1 MSAEAPVPEAAP
13 QAEAP
18 AHEAGAHEAG
28 GAFDPGAHIMH
39 HILDS
44 HELEIPFTSIEVPL
58 PSIHVGRFDLSIT
71 RNVVMMWIAS
81 AILLALFIAAVRRVK
96 SPVPTGIRG
105 VLESMILFVRDDVAR
120 KTIDRKY
127 ADRYVGYL
135 LTVFFFILAC
145 NLLGLIPGFSTPTS
159 SISVTA
165 SLAALTFIV
174 SQAGGIRNYGVVG
187 HYKNLVP
194 HGLPIVIIPVILVV
208 EIISMLARPFALA
221 IRLFANMTAG
231 HVVILSLISL
241 IFVLKSVF
249 VAGMSIPF
257 ALFVYVLEI
266 LVGFLQAF
274 IFTVLSSLFI
284 GLAVHPSH

>member
-1 MSAEAPVPEAAP
+1 MN
-13 QAEAP
+13 AP
-18 AHEAGAHEAG
+18 ATDPAEGAVAAAHDG
-28 GAFDPGAHIMH
+28 SGAFNPGEHIMH

-44 HELEIPFTSIEVPL
+44 NVVEVPFTSIEIPL
-58 PSIHVGRFDLSIT
+58 PRLKVVEQDLSIT

-81 AILLALFIAAVRRVK
+81 AILLTLFISAARRAK
-96 SPVPTGIRG
+96 RPVPTGLRG
-105 VLESMILFVRDDVAR
+105 ALEAMMLFVRDDIAR

-127 ADRYVGYL
+127 ADRYVSYL

-145 NLLGLIPGFSTPTS
+145 NLLGLVPGFSTPTS

-165 SLAALTFIV
+165 TLAVFTFVV
-174 SQAGGIRNYGVVG
+174 SQAGGIRNFGVVG

-194 HGLPIVIIPVILVV
+194 HGLPIAIVPVILVV
-208 EIISMLARPFALA
+208 EIISMLSRPFALA

-266 LVGFLQAF
+266 LVCFLQAF

>member
-1 MSAEAPVPEAAP
+1 VSAEATEATGA
-13 QAEAP
+13 AVATEATT
-18 AHEAGAHEAG
+18 GAHHDAN
-28 GAFDPGAHIMH
+28 APFDPGEHIMH

-44 HELEIPFTSIEVPL
+44 HEIEVPFTSIEIHL
-58 PSIHVGRFDLSIT
+58 PRYELAGHDLSIT

-81 AILLALFIAAVRRVK
+81 AILLTFFLAAARRARN
-96 SPVPTGIRG
+96 PVPTGIRG
-105 VLESMILFVRDDVAR
+105 VLESMMLFVRDDVAR

-165 SLAALTFIV
+165 TLAGFTFLI
-174 SQAGGIRNYGVVG
+174 SQAGGIRNYGVIG

-194 HGLPIVIIPVILVV
+194 PGLPIVILPVIIVV

>member
-1 MSAEAPVPEAAP
+1 MSTPAAEHGAEA
-13 QAEAP
+13 
-18 AHEAGAHEAG
+18 
-28 GAFDPGAHIMH
+28 AFDPGTHIMH

-44 HELEIPFTSIEVPL
+44 HEIEIPFTSIEIPL
-58 PSIHVGRFDLSIT
+58 PRYTIAGHDISIT

-81 AILLALFIAAVRRVK
+81 AILLTVCLAAARRAK
-96 SPVPTGIRG
+96 KPVPTGVRG
-105 VLESMILFVRDDVAR
+105 VMETLVLFVRDEIAR

-135 LTVFFFILAC
+135 LTAFFFILSC
-145 NLLGLIPGFSTPTS
+145 NFLGMIPGFSTPTS

-165 SLAALTFIV
+165 TLAAFTFLV
-174 SQAGGIRNYGVVG
+174 SQWGGIRNYGVVG

-194 HGLPIVIIPVILVV
+194 HGLPVLIIPVILVV

-241 IFVLKSVF
+241 IFVLKTVF
-249 VAGMSIPF
+249 AAGMSIPF
-257 ALFVYVLEI
+257 ALFVSLLEI

>member
-1 MSAEAPVPEAAP
+1 MSTPSIDAAEGAVS
-13 QAEAP
+13 P
-18 AHEAGAHEAG
+18 AHDAAV
-28 GAFDPGAHIMH
+28 AFNPGEHIMH
-39 HILDS
+39 HVLDS
-44 HELEIPFTSIEVPL
+44 HEIEVPFTSIEIAL
-58 PSIHVGRFDLSIT
+58 PRFQVAGHDLSIT

-81 AILLALFIAAVRRVK
+81 AILLTLFISAARRAK
-96 SPVPTGIRG
+96 NPVPTGLRG
-105 VLESMILFVRDDVAR
+105 ALEAMVLFVRDDIAR
-120 KTIDRKY
+120 KTIDRRY
-127 ADRYVGYL
+127 ADRYVYYL

-145 NLLGLIPGFSTPTS
+145 NLLGLIPGFSTATS

-165 SLAALTFIV
+165 TLAGFTLVI
-174 SQAGGIRNYGVVG
+174 SQAGGIRNFGVVG
-187 HYKNLVP
+187 HSKNLVP
-194 HGLPIVIIPVILVV
+194 HGLPIAILPVILVV
-208 EIISMLARPFALA
+208 EIISMFARPFALA

-257 ALFVYVLEI
+257 ALFVYILEI

-284 GLAVHPSH
+284 GLAVHPAH

>member
-1 MSAEAPVPEAAP
+1 MSAEAAGHG
-13 QAEAP
+13 AEAP
-18 AHEAGAHEAG
+18 
-28 GAFDPGAHIMH
+28 FDPGQHIMH
-39 HILDS
+39 HVLDS
-44 HELEIPFTSIEVPL
+44 HEIEIPFTSIEIHL
-58 PSIHVGRFDLSIT
+58 PRYTIAGHDVSIT
-71 RNVVMMWIAS
+71 KNVVMMWIAS
-81 AILLALFIAAVRRVK
+81 AILLTLCLAAARRAK
-96 SPVPTGIRG
+96 KPVPTGVRG
-105 VLESMILFVRDDVAR
+105 VMEALVLFVRDEIAR

-135 LTVFFFILAC
+135 LTAFFFILTC
-145 NLLGLIPGFSTPTS
+145 NFLGLVPGFSTATS

-165 SLAALTFIV
+165 TLAAFTFLV

-194 HGLPIVIIPVILVV
+194 HGLPIAIVPVILVV

-241 IFVLKSVF
+241 IFVLKTVF
-249 VAGMSIPF
+249 AAGMSIPF
-257 ALFVYVLEI
+257 ALFVYLLEI

>member
-1 MSAEAPVPEAAP
+1 MSTQAADHGATAP
-13 QAEAP
+13 
-18 AHEAGAHEAG
+18 
-28 GAFDPGAHIMH
+28 FDPGSHIMH

-44 HELEIPFTSIEVPL
+44 HEIEIPFTTSVIHL
-58 PSIHVGRFDLSIT
+58 PHWTIGGYDVSIT

-81 AILLALFIAAVRRVK
+81 VILLGLGLAAVRRARQ
-96 SPVPTGIRG
+96 PVPTGVRG
-105 VLESMILFVRDDVAR
+105 VMETLVLFVRDEIAR

-127 ADRYVGYL
+127 ADRYVSYL
-135 LTVFFFILAC
+135 LTAFFFILTC
-145 NLLGLIPGFSTPTS
+145 NFLGMIPGFSTPTS

-165 SLAALTFIV
+165 TLAAFTFLV
-174 SQAGGIRNYGVVG
+174 SQWGGIRNYGVVG

-194 HGLPIVIIPVILVV
+194 HGLPIAIIPVILVV

-241 IFVLKSVF
+241 IFVLKTVF
-249 VAGMSIPF
+249 AAGMSIPF
-257 ALFVYVLEI
+257 ALFVYCLEI

>member
-1 MSAEAPVPEAAP
+1 MSAAAVEHGVDAP
-13 QAEAP
+13 
-18 AHEAGAHEAG
+18 
-28 GAFDPGAHIMH
+28 FDPGSHIMH

-44 HELEIPFTSIEVPL
+44 HEIEIPFTSIAIPL
-58 PSIHVGRFDLSIT
+58 PHLHLGGYDISIT

-81 AILLALFIAAVRRVK
+81 AILLALSLAAARRTK
-96 SPVPTGIRG
+96 NPVPTGVRG
-105 VLESMILFVRDDVAR
+105 VMEALVLFVRDEIAR

-135 LTVFFFILAC
+135 LTAFFFILAC
-145 NLLGLIPGFSTPTS
+145 NFLGMIPGLSTPTS

-165 SLAALTFIV
+165 TLAAFTFVV
-174 SQAGGIRNYGVVG
+174 SQWGGIRNYGVVG

-194 HGLPIVIIPVILVV
+194 HGLPVLIIPVILVV

-241 IFVLKSVF
+241 IFVLKTVF
-249 VAGMSIPF
+249 AAGMSIPF
-257 ALFVYVLEI
+257 ALFVYLLEI

>member
-1 MSAEAPVPEAAP
+1 MSTPAAEHGAEA
-13 QAEAP
+13 
-18 AHEAGAHEAG
+18 
-28 GAFDPGAHIMH
+28 AFDPGTHIMH

-44 HELEIPFTSIEVPL
+44 HEIEIPFTSIEIPL
-58 PSIHVGRFDLSIT
+58 PRYTIAGHDISIT

-81 AILLALFIAAVRRVK
+81 AILLTVCLAAARRAK
-96 SPVPTGIRG
+96 KPVPTGVRG
-105 VLESMILFVRDDVAR
+105 VMETLVLLVRDEIAR

-135 LTVFFFILAC
+135 LTAFFFILSC
-145 NLLGLIPGFSTPTS
+145 NFLGMIPGFSTPTS

-165 SLAALTFIV
+165 TLAAFTFLV
-174 SQAGGIRNYGVVG
+174 SQWGGIRNYGVVG

-194 HGLPIVIIPVILVV
+194 HGLPVLIIPVILVV

-241 IFVLKSVF
+241 IFVLKTVF
-249 VAGMSIPF
+249 AAGMSIPF
-257 ALFVYVLEI
+257 ALFVSLLEI

>member
-1 MSAEAPVPEAAP
+1 MSSPAPEHAAD
-13 QAEAP
+13 AP
-18 AHEAGAHEAG
+18 
-28 GAFDPGAHIMH
+28 FDPGTHIMH
-39 HILDS
+39 HILDA
-44 HELEIPFTSIEVPL
+44 HEIEIPFTSIEIPL
-58 PSIHVGRFDLSIT
+58 KRLEIAGHDISIT
-71 RNVVMMWIAS
+71 RNIVMMWIAS
-81 AILLALFIAAVRRVK
+81 AILLTLCLAAARRAK
-96 SPVPTGIRG
+96 NAVPTGVRG
-105 VLESMILFVRDDVAR
+105 VMEALVLFVRDEIAR

-127 ADRYVGYL
+127 ADRYVSYL
-135 LTVFFFILAC
+135 LTAFFFILTC
-145 NLLGLIPGFSTPTS
+145 NFLGMIPGLSTPTS

-165 SLAALTFIV
+165 TLAAFTFLV
-174 SQAGGIRNYGVVG
+174 SQWGGIRNYGVVG

-194 HGLPIVIIPVILVV
+194 HGLPVLIIPVILIV

-241 IFVLKSVF
+241 IFVLKTVF
-249 VAGMSIPF
+249 AAGMSIPF
-257 ALFVYVLEI
+257 ALFVYCLEI

>member
-1 MSAEAPVPEAAP
+1 MSAS
-13 QAEAP
+13 EAP
-18 AHEAGAHEAG
+18 AAHDVPAGEA
-28 GAFDPGAHIMH
+28 FRPGETIMH
-39 HILDS
+39 HITDS
-44 HELEIPFTSIEVPL
+44 NEIEIPFTSQAIHLPHLEVA
-58 PSIHVGRFDLSIT
+58 GFDLSIT
-71 RNVVMMWIAS
+71 RNVVMMWIAA
-81 AILLALFIAAVRRVK
+81 AILLTVCLAAARRAK
-96 SPVPTGIRG
+96 NAVPTGARG
-105 VLESMILFVRDDVAR
+105 VLEPLMLFVRDDVAR
-120 KTIDRKY
+120 KTIDKKY
-127 ADRYVGYL
+127 ADRYVSYL
-135 LTVFFFILAC
+135 LTCFFFILVC

-165 SLAALTFIV
+165 TLAGFTFLV
-174 SQAGGIRNYGVVG
+174 SQWGGIRNYGVVG

-194 HGLPIVIIPVILVV
+194 PGLPVVILPVIIVV
-208 EIISMLARPFALA
+208 ELISMLARPFALA

>member
-1 MSAEAPVPEAAP
+1 MSTPAPEDATEAP
-13 QAEAP
+13 
-18 AHEAGAHEAG
+18 
-28 GAFDPGAHIMH
+28 FDPGLHIMH

-44 HELEIPFTSIEVPL
+44 NEIEIPFTSIEIHL
-58 PSIHVGRFDLSIT
+58 PRYTIRGVDVSIT
-71 RNVVMMWIAS
+71 RNVVMMWVAS
-81 AILLALFIAAVRRVK
+81 AILLTVCLAAARRSK
-96 SPVPTGIRG
+96 KPVPTGIRG
-105 VLESMILFVRDDVAR
+105 VMEALVLFVRDDIAR

-135 LTVFFFILAC
+135 LTAFFFILTC
-145 NLLGLIPGFSTPTS
+145 NFLGMIPGFSTPTS

-165 SLAALTFIV
+165 TLAAFTFLV

-187 HYKNLVP
+187 HFRNLVP
-194 HGLPIVIIPVILVV
+194 HGLPILIVPVILVV
-208 EIISMLARPFALA
+208 EIISMIARPFALA

-241 IFVLKSVF
+241 IFVLKTVF
-249 VAGMSIPF
+249 AAGMSIPF
-257 ALFVYVLEI
+257 ALFVYLLEI

>member
-1 MSAEAPVPEAAP
+1 MSAPAAAATHG
-13 QAEAP
+13 AEVAGHDP
-18 AHEAGAHEAG
+18 AGP
-28 GAFDPGAHIMH
+28 FDPGAHIMH

-44 HELEIPFTSIEVPL
+44 NVIEVPFTSIEIPL
-58 PSIHVGRFDLSIT
+58 PHFEVAGHDLSIT
-71 RNVVMMWIAS
+71 RNVVMMWIAC
-81 AILLALFIAAVRRVK
+81 AVLLTLLLAAARRAK
-96 SPVPTGIRG
+96 NSVPTGLRG
-105 VLESMILFVRDDVAR
+105 VMEAMILFVRDDVAR
-120 KTIDRKY
+120 KTIDHKY

-165 SLAALTFIV
+165 TLAGFTFLV
-174 SQAGGIRNYGVVG
+174 SQAGGIRNFGVVG

-194 HGLPIVIIPVILVV
+194 HGLPVVILPVIIVV

>member
-1 MSAEAPVPEAAP
+1 MTAEVVDAAAETTVAPHDAAAP
-13 QAEAP
+13 
-18 AHEAGAHEAG
+18 
-28 GAFDPGAHIMH
+28 FDPGAHIMH

-44 HELEIPFTSIEVPL
+44 HELEVPFTSIEIEL
-58 PSIHVGRFDLSIT
+58 PRYHIGRFDVSIT

-81 AILLALFIAAVRRVK
+81 AILLAFFLAAVRRVK
-96 SPVPTGIRG
+96 NPVPTGIRG
-105 VLESMILFVRDDVAR
+105 ALEAMMLFVRDDVAR

-165 SLAALTFIV
+165 TLAGFTFLV
-174 SQAGGIRNYGVVG
+174 SQWGGIRNYGVIG

-194 HGLPIVIIPVILVV
+194 HGLPAVILPVIIVV
-208 EIISMLARPFALA
+208 EVISMLARPFALA